1 MIFFYVDESGTTLND
16 PQSPFYVLAAL
27 SIPEASL
34 RELDRSVTAIKRRL
48 VPYAKPEDFEI
59 KGIDLRQGRKLFKP
73 YEWPDRIVAM
83 KEIAQEIRRLSLPC
97 LAVSVDTRDLP
108 DHITTTPQVN
118 RMALW
123 RLLDEAEQRLR
134 KGQEQ
139 GLLIIDSQS
148 TGHSS
153 IQDRRTID
161 AYRDWVA
168 SRNDD
173 TRFVE
178 QPFFGFSAF
187 YAGLQLADFVAYLVS
202 ATEPYRRSD
211 QILEGRHIEL
221 MDVYEILQTTV
232 EVIAVP

>member
-1 MIFFYVDESGTTLND
+1 MIFFYIDESGTTLND

-27 SIPEASL
+27 AVSDANL
-34 RELDRSVTAIKRRL
+34 RKLDSSVTAIKRRL

-73 YEWPDRIVAM
+73 YEWPDRIAAM
-83 KEIAQEIRRLSLPC
+83 KDIAHEIRRLSLPS

-108 DHITTTPQVN
+108 EHITSTVQVN

-123 RLLDEAEQRLR
+123 RLLDENERRLR
-134 KGQEQ
+134 QSHEWGV
-139 GLLIIDSQS
+139 LVIDSQS
-148 TGHSS
+148 TAHSS
-153 IQDRRTID
+153 IQDRRTLD
-161 AYRDWVA
+161 AYRDWVI
-168 SRNDD
+168 SRNDE

-202 ATEPYRRSD
+202 ATEPYRRTD
-211 QILEGRHIEL
+211 QALEGRRVEL
-221 MDVYEILQTTV
+221 MDVYEILQPTV